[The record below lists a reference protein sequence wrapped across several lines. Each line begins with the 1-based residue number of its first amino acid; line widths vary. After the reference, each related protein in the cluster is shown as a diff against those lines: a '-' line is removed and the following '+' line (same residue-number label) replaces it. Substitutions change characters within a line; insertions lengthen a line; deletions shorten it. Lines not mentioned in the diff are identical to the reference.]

1 MILRDE
7 WEVALN
13 ELIGLSIIAA
23 DTYETAARV
32 VESHDGELAALFA
45 EMAAARRSLAAELRA
60 LDRRLGDIPHATDPD
75 YATLHDLFVRLKSL
89 FAADE
94 RRSLIQE
101 CEAADTNLTN
111 RLAAALTVTLPEPV
125 SRTVKQSEYEVTASL
140 GRLAAAKA
148 RL

>member
-1 MILRDE
+1 MILREE

-13 ELIGLSIIAA
+13 ELIGLSITAA

-32 VESHDGELAALFA
+32 VEQDDSELGALFA

-60 LDRRLGDIPHATDPD
+60 LDRRLGDIPHAVDPD
-75 YATLHDLFVRLKSL
+75 YATLHDLYVRLKSL
-89 FAADE
+89 FAKDE
-94 RRSLIQE
+94 RRSLIDE
-101 CEAADTNLTN
+101 CEAADTQLAN
-111 RLAAALTVTLPEPV
+111 RVASALTTALPESV
-125 SRTVKQSEYEVTASL
+125 ERIVRQSEYELTASL